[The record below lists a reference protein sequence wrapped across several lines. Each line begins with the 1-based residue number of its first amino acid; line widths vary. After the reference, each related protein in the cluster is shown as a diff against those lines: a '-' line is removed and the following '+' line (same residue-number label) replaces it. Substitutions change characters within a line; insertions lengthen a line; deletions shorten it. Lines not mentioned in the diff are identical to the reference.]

1 MNREEIKD
9 IHDRLKRVH
18 SYYAVD
24 SLGFKKSVFHDLF
37 DSFAID
43 TMSDVDAYIEV
54 RRKLI
59 ALCEYALNVSYTP
72 LAIDCNGDSIFIGTR
87 VWYDGDELT
96 VRGYKQEG
104 FIEYLYCAS
113 NYFDNPIWLMLDST
127 ITVNKTKDCLQDAR
141 DAIRALQDTLQKDVF
156 SKLETV
162 LESLREAQK
171 D

>member
-1 MNREEIKD
+1 M
-9 IHDRLKRVH
+9 
-18 SYYAVD
+18 
-24 SLGFKKSVFHDLF
+24 FHDLF

-72 LAIDCNGDSIFIGTR
+72 LAIDCNGDSIFIGTK

-113 NYFDNPIWLMLDST
+113 NYSDYPIWLMLDST
-127 ITVNKTKDCLQDAR
+127 ITVNKTKTQEDCLQDAIG
-141 DAIRALQDTLQKDVF
+141 ALRALQCTLQKDVVDKF
-156 SKLETV
+156 ETV
-162 LESLREAQK
+162 LESLRTAQK